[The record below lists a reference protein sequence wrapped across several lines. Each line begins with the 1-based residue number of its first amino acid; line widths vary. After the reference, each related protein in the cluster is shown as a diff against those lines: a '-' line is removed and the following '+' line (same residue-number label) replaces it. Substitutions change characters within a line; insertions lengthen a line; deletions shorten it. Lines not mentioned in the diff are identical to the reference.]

1 MNSDRPTN
9 LIITGVGGQGNI
21 LAVKILASALQCDG
35 YEVSVG
41 EVFGLAQRGGS
52 VSSHL
57 RFWRG
62 YAPPPLVPVGL
73 LDILVGFE
81 PLEALRILCQN
92 GNRNTHVLINSQTIP
107 PIGALTGRFQYP
119 SLADML
125 GRMELLTK
133 NVRVIEGQKI
143 TKELDNPQVL
153 NMVMVGAL
161 IGTHLLPLS
170 MELIEAQMKKQLPV
184 SHREINRQAFT
195 LGSQALDFA

>member
-1 MNSDRPTN
+1 
-9 LIITGVGGQGNI
+9 
-21 LAVKILASALQCDG
+21 
-35 YEVSVG
+35 
-41 EVFGLAQRGGS
+41 
-52 VSSHL
+52 
-57 RFWRG
+57 
-62 YAPPPLVPVGL
+62 VGL